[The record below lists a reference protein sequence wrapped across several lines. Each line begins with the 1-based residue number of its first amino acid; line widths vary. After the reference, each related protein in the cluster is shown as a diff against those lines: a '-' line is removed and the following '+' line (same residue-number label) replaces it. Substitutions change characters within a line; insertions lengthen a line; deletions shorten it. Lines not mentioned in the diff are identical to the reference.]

1 MIRRM
6 VVVAGKCLG
15 KSRRETI
22 WGDVVGV
29 NLLAFRWV
37 LFFISRPTIFVTHMY
52 IMCVAVP
59 LVIGM
64 LLTVYRRSL
73 SLAHAHICQRRGR
86 GRFISSFEYP
96 VSLFYS
102 MQGQ

>member
-15 KSRRETI
+15 KSRREII

-29 NLLAFRWV
+29 NLLG
-37 LFFISRPTIFVTHMY
+37 LPLGFIFHIAADNLRYTYVHHHVRRSAAGNVTE
-52 IMCVAVP
+52 
-59 LVIGM
+59 
-64 LLTVYRRSL
+64 YRRSL

-96 VSLFYS
+96 ISLFYS